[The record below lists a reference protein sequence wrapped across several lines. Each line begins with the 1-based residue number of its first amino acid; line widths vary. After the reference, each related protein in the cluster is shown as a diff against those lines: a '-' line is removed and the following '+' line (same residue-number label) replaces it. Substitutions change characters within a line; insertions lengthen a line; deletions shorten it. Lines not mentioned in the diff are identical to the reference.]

1 MNSLVQS
8 RAICG
13 PILACLLGAAFGGP
27 SGCQQRHPTIAVIP
41 RTEGN
46 LLWESEHVGAEFAAR
61 RTGASIYWIA
71 PTREDDV
78 EGQIALVERTASSR
92 FEGLVL
98 APDQALSLISPV
110 RHVLTRGIPT
120 VIIGSPLPLPAGGNL
135 SYVLNDDEEAG
146 RLAADRIG
154 TLLHGRGTVAVLGM
168 TPEVIGLMVRERSF
182 ERALAVRFPQIS
194 IVDKHLGLLNAP
206 HEEQLTEETLRAHP
220 DLNAII
226 ALTSSSVDGALS
238 ALDSMH
244 ALRVRVVGFDYD
256 GMPPPFDRYPN
267 LDCIIQEDTRSMGE
281 QAIELIRA
289 RRSGASVSAITR
301 ISPTLITMANLNTA
315 PVRRMLAQDWTLG
328 RWNWSPTR

>member
-1 MNSLVQS
+1 M
-8 RAICG
+8 
-13 PILACLLGAAFGGP
+13 
-27 SGCQQRHPTIAVIP
+27 
-41 RTEGN
+41 
-46 LLWESEHVGAEFAAR
+46 
-61 RTGASIYWIA
+61 
-71 PTREDDV
+71 
-78 EGQIALVERTASSR
+78 
-92 FEGLVL
+92 
-98 APDQALSLISPV
+98 
-110 RHVLTRGIPT
+110 
-120 VIIGSPLPLPAGGNL
+120 
-135 SYVLNDDEEAG
+135 
-146 RLAADRIG
+146 
-154 TLLHGRGTVAVLGM
+154 
-168 TPEVIGLMVRERSF
+168 
-182 ERALAVRFPQIS
+182 
-194 IVDKHLGLLNAP
+194 GLLNAP